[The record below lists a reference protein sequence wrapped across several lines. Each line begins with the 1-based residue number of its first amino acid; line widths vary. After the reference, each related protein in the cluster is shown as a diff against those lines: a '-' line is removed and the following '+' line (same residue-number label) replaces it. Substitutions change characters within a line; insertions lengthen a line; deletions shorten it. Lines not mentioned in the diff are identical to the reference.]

1 MGKKKV
7 TSKSEEAAIIAKRKA
22 FEKFDEELKACGDDI
37 FKWIS
42 TCGQPIKNR
51 IDYTNHPAL
60 SFEELMSMY
69 ATHTVLC
76 LDDVLSSLKTWR
88 VVYQQLI
95 DIMKYGFE
103 DDDVRR
109 TLIYF
114 TIHKGES
121 EIYRLQITHF
131 ISNMI
136 LWYAFVVNDAV
147 DIMDETYIFDFV
159 SKNQNDI
166 NEYINEKILKT
177 MGWGQTQSAII
188 DEIAFN
194 ITAISKAFLPVIGQG
209 VSSIDIIEAAEV
221 FPEIDEIIHT
231 KIPDGLQPREI
242 EEFLSKQTDRLI
254 ELFCQY
260 ESCFRPLFRGGKN
273 LTKDQFKE
281 IAVAI
286 GLKSNLNG
294 KVLPYIVNHNI
305 MVDGICDPASQ
316 MTIALSARKSAI
328 LSKIFMSDPGAFS
341 KKAIANTAGIRLR
354 KDYEDCDTEVFVDY
368 DIVDEKTLLLL
379 NNRFYYDEN
388 GELQCVDASR
398 DKHLIG
404 KTLPFRSPA
413 TCTSKEGICYH
424 CYGKLFD
431 LNNQLV
437 SVGAYAALIETEYIG
452 QTVLGTKHSQTT
464 DSTLISFN
472 EEFDNDFELN
482 CTEVYLKENGDSTDD
497 LFMVFDEIFKEE
509 SEDNKPLYY
518 VYGFGVI
525 DSDQK
530 VLYRV
535 VEENGIKIYL
545 SKELTATFKS
555 SITKSAAIIPFSEI
569 DENSPLFNVEMT
581 SKEST
586 EPTKRM
592 KAMLDKNEHAGC
604 TTINELCNHMG
615 QCKIQG
621 GAMYDFVHHEVI
633 IRSMLR
639 KKSNIYEFPDFGPG
653 GDHDDYQIITLG
665 KSLRENPSPLISL
678 RYGYLRKL
686 LMSPELYDGVS
697 KTSVSDIDPLFAKN
711 LMDIT

>member
-1 MGKKKV
+1 MGKSKKAKTV
-7 TSKSEEAAIIAKRKA
+7 ESLNIDKEE
-22 FEKFDEELKACGDDI
+22 FQKFQDEIDECDGDI
-37 FKWIS
+37 SLWIS
-42 TCGQPIKNR
+42 KYGKTTKNH
-51 IDYTNHPAL
+51 IDYNGHPAL
-60 SFEELMSMY
+60 SFEELMAMY
-69 ATHTVLC
+69 GGGTVLC
-76 LDDVLSSLKTWR
+76 LDEILASIKTWR
-88 VVYQQLI
+88 VVYQQLL

-103 DDDVRR
+103 DDDIRR

-114 TIHKGES
+114 TIHKGDKNV
-121 EIYRLQITHF
+121 YRLQITHF

-147 DIMDETYIFDFV
+147 DIMDETYIFDFIG
-159 SKNQNDI
+159 KNQNDI
-166 NEYINEKILKT
+166 NEYINEKIIAT

-194 ITAISKAFLPVIGQG
+194 ITAISKAFLPLIGQG
-209 VSSIDIIEAAEV
+209 VSSIDIIEAGEV
-221 FPEIDEIIHT
+221 FPEIEEIIHT
-231 KIPDGLQPREI
+231 KIPEGLQPKEI
-242 EEFLSKQTDRLI
+242 ESFLSNQTDRLI
-254 ELFCQY
+254 DLFCQY

-294 KVLPYIVNHNI
+294 KVLPYVVNHNI
-305 MVDGICDPASQ
+305 LVDGICDPASQ
-316 MTIALSARKSAI
+316 MTIGLSARKSAI

-368 DIVDEKTLLLL
+368 DIVDENTLLLL
-379 NNRFYYDEN
+379 NNRFYYDED
-388 GELQCVDASR
+388 GELKCVDAKK

-424 CYGKLFD
+424 CYGKLFE
-431 LNNQLV
+431 LNKDLV

-482 CTEVYLKENGDSTDD
+482 CTEIYFKENGDSTED
-497 LFMVFDEIFKEE
+497 LYMVFDEIFKEE
-509 SEDNKPLYY
+509 GDDNKPIYY

-525 DSDQK
+525 DSEEK

-535 VEENGIKIYL
+535 VEENGIRMYM
-545 SKELTATFKS
+545 SKELVAALKTSISKAT
-555 SITKSAAIIPFSEI
+555 AIIPFSAI
-569 DENSPLFNVEMT
+569 DENEPLFNVEMT

-604 TTINELCNHMG
+604 STINELCNHMG

-653 GDHDDYQIITLG
+653 GDHEDYQILTLG

-697 KTSVSDIDPLFAKN
+697 KTSVSDIDPLFARN
-711 LMDIT
+711 LTDIAL